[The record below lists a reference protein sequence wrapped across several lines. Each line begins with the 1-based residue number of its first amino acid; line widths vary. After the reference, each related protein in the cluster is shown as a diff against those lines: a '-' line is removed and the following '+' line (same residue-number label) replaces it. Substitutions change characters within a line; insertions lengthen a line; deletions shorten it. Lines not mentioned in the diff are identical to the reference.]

1 VAFVVSQGQLA
12 DLSRQNSDIRTSLA
26 VTTDYTAAYSKIWES
41 HGSVQT
47 VVNFLGRNIGSLGI
61 HLFER
66 VGDTDRQRVTDH
78 PLARMMSRPH
88 PRVTHYS
95 FFDTLVRDVAI
106 FERYLA
112 VKVKLDDGTTGG
124 LVRIPPTMF
133 SPVGGDWMYPE
144 AFEIKGSKGKKIIPA
159 ADTFNIL
166 GYSPDGNIGGVSP
179 IESLRSVLA
188 EEYEAARQ
196 RAQAFRNGARVNG
209 YLERPKEAPDW
220 STAARERFKAG
231 WRGQYGGGGGT
242 DAYGTPVLEDGM
254 KFVPATQ
261 TSRDLQYIESRK
273 LTREEV
279 ASAYFIPPPMI
290 GLLDNATFSNIKE
303 QHKHLYQDTLGP
315 WLQRIQQELMLQLF
329 PDFAG
334 TDNLYLEFNLEEK
347 MRGSFED
354 QAEQL
359 QSATGGP
366 YLTRNEARAILNRPS
381 IEGGDELIVPL
392 NVAIGSQLPQVDDA
406 TAPATEQG
414 GFTVDEISILVN
426 AVATLIRSG
435 YSPSAALESVG
446 LDPIEH
452 LGLLPVTVQ
461 RPQEPDN
468 PDQEIEDALKAAED
482 VRRKADR
489 RRLKSN
495 EYEIKAPEEIPE
507 DHQKAMAEV
516 FSKFFARQR
525 QVVLSAAGA
534 KAADWWDAER
544 WNGELAKDIL
554 AASLGV
560 SSAAAAAALAGMG
573 IDPDE
578 YSTERTKAFLK
589 KVAQRIAGQVN
600 SATES
605 ALDEADDAEAMAHVF
620 DVAEE
625 SRAGKSG
632 MTAAATFV
640 GFGMVEAARQT
651 RPEARKRWQVNSGN
665 PRSSH
670 IAVDGE
676 EIPIEDD
683 FSNGLK
689 WPGSFSGDPEDV
701 ANCQC
706 SVIIIT

>member
-1 VAFVVSQGQLA
+1 MAFVVSQGQLA
-12 DLSRQNSDIRTSLA
+12 DLSRQNVDIRTSLA
-26 VTTDYTAAYSKIWES
+26 VTSDYTAAYSKIWES

-47 VVNFLGRNIGSLGI
+47 VVNFLGRNIASLGL

-78 PLARMMSRPH
+78 PLARMVSAPH
-88 PRVTHYS
+88 PRVTRYS
-95 FFDTLVRDVAI
+95 FFDALVRDVAI

-112 VKVKLDDGTTGG
+112 VKIKREDGTPGG

-133 SPVGGDWMYPE
+133 KPIGKDWMFPE
-144 AFEIKGSKGKKIIPA
+144 AFEIQGDKAKKIVA
-159 ADTFNIL
+159 AEDAFHIL
-166 GYSPDGNIGGVSP
+166 GYSPTGNIGGVSP

-209 YLERPKEAPDW
+209 YLERPEKAPDW
-220 STAARERFKAG
+220 SPQARERFRAG
-231 WRGQYGGGGGT
+231 WRGQYGSTGS
-242 DAYGTPVLEDGM
+242 DAYGTPILEDGM

-329 PDFAG
+329 PDFSG
-334 TDNLYLEFNLEEK
+334 TEKLYLEFNLEEK

-354 QAEQL
+354 QAAQL
-359 QSATGGP
+359 QTAVGGP
-366 YLTRNEARAILNRPS
+366 YLSRNEARAILNRPA
-381 IEGGDELIVPL
+381 IEGGDDLIVPL
-392 NVAIGSQLPQVDDA
+392 NVITGGQASPTDSGTQNISS
-406 TAPATEQG
+406 AP
-414 GFTVDEISILVN
+414 VRSI
-426 AVATLIRSG
+426 
-435 YSPSAALESVG
+435 
-446 LDPIEH
+446 
-452 LGLLPVTVQ
+452 
-461 RPQEPDN
+461 
-468 PDQEIEDALKAAED
+468 KAAPT
-482 VRRKADR
+482 
-489 RRLKSN
+489 
-495 EYEIKAPEEIPE
+495 EYEIKAPDEIPE
-507 DHQKAMAEV
+507 DHQKAMAAV
-516 FSKFFARQR
+516 FAKFFARQR
-525 QVVLSAAGA
+525 KVVLSAAGV

-544 WNGELAKDIL
+544 WDRELATDIL

-560 SSAAAAAALAGMG
+560 SKAAALAALAGMG
-573 IDPDE
+573 VDPSE

-589 KVAQRIAGQVN
+589 KVGQRIAGQVN
-600 SATES
+600 AATES
-605 ALDEADDAEAMAHVF
+605 ALTDAMDGDDPDGMAHVF

-625 SRAGKSG
+625 SRAEKSG

-651 RPEARKRWQVNSGN
+651 KPQAMKRWQVNSGN

-670 IAVDGE
+670 VAVDGE
-676 EIPIEDD
+676 EVPIEDD

>member
-1 VAFVVSQGQLA
+1 MAFVVSQGQLA
-12 DLSRQNSDIRTSLA
+12 ELSRQNVDIRTSLA
-26 VTTDYTAAYSKIWES
+26 VTTDYMADYSKIWES

-47 VVNFLGRNIGSLGI
+47 VINFLGRNIASLGL

-66 VGDTDRQRVTDH
+66 VGDTDRKRVTDH
-78 PLARMMSRPH
+78 PLARMLSQPH
-88 PRVTHYS
+88 PRVTRYS
-95 FFDTLVRDVAI
+95 FFDALVRDVGI
-106 FERYLA
+106 FERHLS
-112 VKVKLDDGTTGG
+112 VKLKREDGTPGG

-133 SPVGGDWMYPE
+133 SPVGGDWMFPD
-144 AFEIKGSKGKKIIPA
+144 AFEVRGSKGKKIIPA
-159 ADTFNIL
+159 ADTFHIL
-166 GYSPDGNIGGVSP
+166 GYSPTGAIGGVSP
-179 IESLRSVLA
+179 IESLRAVLA

-209 YLERPKEAPDW
+209 YLERPPTAPDW
-220 STAARERFKAG
+220 SREARERFRAG
-231 WRGQYGGGGGT
+231 WRSQYGGGGS
-242 DAYGTPVLEDGM
+242 DAYGTPILEDGM

-329 PDFAG
+329 PEFPN
-334 TDNLYLEFNLEEK
+334 TDRLYLEFNLEEK

-354 QAEQL
+354 QAAQL
-359 QSATGGP
+359 QTATGGP
-366 YLTRNEARAILNRPS
+366 YLTRNEARAILNRPA

-392 NVAIGSQLPQVDDA
+392 NVITGGQASPTDSGTQNISA
-406 TAPATEQG
+406 APA
-414 GFTVDEISILVN
+414 
-426 AVATLIRSG
+426 RS
-435 YSPSAALESVG
+435 V
-446 LDPIEH
+446 
-452 LGLLPVTVQ
+452 
-461 RPQEPDN
+461 
-468 PDQEIEDALKAAED
+468 KAAP
-482 VRRKADR
+482 
-489 RRLKSN
+489 S

-507 DHQKAMAEV
+507 DHQKAMAAV
-516 FSKFFARQR
+516 FAKFFARQR
-525 QVVLSAAGA
+525 RVVLSAAGA
-534 KAADWWDAER
+534 KSSDWWDAER
-544 WNGELAKDIL
+544 WDRELAGDIL

-560 SSAAAAAALAGMG
+560 SKAAALTALDGMG
-573 IDPDE
+573 VDPTE

-589 KVAQRIAGQVN
+589 KVAQRIASQVN

-605 ALDEADDAEAMAHVF
+605 ALEDAMADEDPEAMGHVF

-625 SRAGKSG
+625 SRAEKSG

-670 IAVDGE
+670 VAVDSE

>member
-1 VAFVVSQGQLA
+1 MAFIVSQGQLA
-12 DLSRQNSDIRTSLA
+12 DLSRQNVDIRTSLA
-26 VTTDYTAAYSKIWES
+26 VTSDYTAAYSKIWES

-47 VVNFLGRNIGSLGI
+47 VVNFLGRNIASLGI

-66 VGDTDRQRVTDH
+66 LGDTDRKRVTDH
-78 PLARMMSRPH
+78 PIARLLSNPH
-88 PRVTHYS
+88 PRVTRYS

-112 VKVKLDDGTTGG
+112 VKIKRDDGTPGG

-133 SPVGGDWMYPE
+133 KPIGSDWMFPE
-144 AFEIKGSKGKKIIPA
+144 AFEIRGDKGKKIVTA
-159 ADTFNIL
+159 ADTFHIL
-166 GYSPDGNIGGVSP
+166 GYSPTGNIGGVSP

-209 YLERPKEAPDW
+209 YLERPREAPEW
-220 STAARERFKAG
+220 STQARERFRAG
-231 WRGQYGGGGGT
+231 WRGQYGGGGS
-242 DAYGTPVLEDGM
+242 DAYGTPILEDGM

-329 PDFAG
+329 SEFAG
-334 TDNLYLEFNLEEK
+334 TDKLYLEFNLDEK

-354 QAEQL
+354 QAAQL
-359 QSATGGP
+359 QTAVGGP
-366 YLTRNEARAILNRPS
+366 YLSRNEARAILNRPAV
-381 IEGGDELIVPL
+381 EGGDDLIVPL
-392 NVAIGSQLPQVDDA
+392 NVI
-406 TAPATEQG
+406 TG
-414 GFTVDEISILVN
+414 GQASPTD
-426 AVATLIRSG
+426 SG
-435 YSPSAALESVG
+435 TQNISAA
-446 LDPIEH
+446 P
-452 LGLLPVTVQ
+452 
-461 RPQEPDN
+461 
-468 PDQEIEDALKAAED
+468 
-482 VRRKADR
+482 RRAVKVSAT
-489 RRLKSN
+489 
-495 EYEIKAPEEIPE
+495 EYEIKAPTEIPE
-507 DHQKAMAEV
+507 DHRKVMAKV
-516 FSKFFARQR
+516 FSEFFARQR
-525 QVVLSAAGA
+525 KSVLSAAGA
-534 KAADWWDAER
+534 KSPDWWDGER
-544 WNGELAKDIL
+544 WDRELAGDIL
-554 AASLGV
+554 AASLSV
-560 SSAAAAAALAGMG
+560 SKAAALTALDGMG
-573 IDPDE
+573 VDPAE
-578 YSTERTKAFLK
+578 YSTERTTAFLK

-600 SATES
+600 AATES
-605 ALDEADDAEAMAHVF
+605 ALVDAMDGDDPEAAAHVF

-625 SRAGKSG
+625 SRAEKSG

-651 RPEARKRWQVNSGN
+651 KPQAMKRWQVNSGN

-670 IAVDGE
+670 VAVDGE
-676 EIPIEDD
+676 EVPIEDD

-689 WPGSFSGDPEDV
+689 WPGSFSGDPSDV
-701 ANCQC
+701 ANCEC